1 MRNNQ
6 NKIKA
11 TYENSHEAG
20 RHLSIKIE
28 MESLSLKLQIFMLL
42 IYLEKKIFFPKTRNI
57 YRKWY

>member
-42 IYLEKKIFFPKTRNI
+42 IYLEKEKFFSKN
-57 YRKWY
+57 

>member
-1 MRNNQ
+1 MHNQ
-6 NKIKA
+6 NKIEA

-42 IYLEKKIFFPKTRNI
+42 IYLEKEKIFSKN
-57 YRKWY
+57 